1 MTPPPPQSGQPDRFF
16 TVFFDAFPK
25 LKGISVK
32 MIVTS
37 CTQGQ
42 MKSFSYKICGHIEKW
57 YPNFILQSTCI
68 QSALPRCAPR
78 VLSISTRGMGLAFR
92 ESGQPVFHGTRRGE
106 HAIKFLT
113 REPVFVNDFFTVGA
127 SLVLI
132 KFLTRETASFV
143 IGYYAFGR

>member
-1 MTPPPPQSGQPDRFF
+1 M
-16 TVFFDAFPK
+16 
-25 LKGISVK
+25 K

-42 MKSFSYKICGHIEKW
+42 MKSFSYKICGHNEKW

-78 VLSISTRGMGLAFR
+78 VLSISTHGMGFAFR
-92 ESGQPVFHGTRRGE
+92 ESGQPVFHGTRRGQ
-106 HAIKFLT
+106 HSIKFLT

-143 IGYYAFGR
+143 IDWLLCIWKVTREEFVKAFLR